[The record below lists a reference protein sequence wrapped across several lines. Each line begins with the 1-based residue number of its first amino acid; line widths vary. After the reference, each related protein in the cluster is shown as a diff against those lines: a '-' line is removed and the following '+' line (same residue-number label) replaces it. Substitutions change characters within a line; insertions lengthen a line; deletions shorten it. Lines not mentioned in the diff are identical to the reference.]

1 MLQALLVD
9 DEPVVVNAMNRRID
23 WAKYGV
29 GQVFTAGSMEQAQ
42 EVFGREKIDFMLS
55 DVEMPQGNGIEL
67 FEWVH

>member
-23 WAKYGV
+23 WAKYDV

-42 EVFGREKIDFMLS
+42 AVFEKEKIDFMLS
-55 DVEMPQGNGIEL
+55 DV
-67 FEWVH
+67 